1 MKELIFLK
9 LFYIIFRNSI
19 NIQDL
24 INSIKLLWIK
34 NITLI
39 FTLKEIDIF
48 FVLLSRHDDI

>member
-24 INSIKLLWIK
+24 INSTKVWIK